1 MESSLNIVQL
11 IENNP
16 ITKLTNTYNSRLLE
30 KIQHDFTESQQQL
43 FISSFYCYLNYHPTA
58 DFVIDLDNVW
68 QWLEFTQKIAA
79 KRLLEKHFNI
89 DKDYKILL
97 CHQTKQEKGQHGGHN
112 KDIIMLSIQTF
123 KMFCIKAGTKK
134 ANEIHEYFVKLET
147 LLHDVLQEETDE
159 LKQQLEQKNN
169 EKEEIQNQLTET
181 QKENKLLQ
189 TKSKIP
195 MIYIYNTNIL
205 LEKPELKIGY
215 TINLH
220 SRIRPYKQVCK
231 HGKVE
236 FTMEVL
242 NFNVRT
248 VENFIHE
255 ILKKYSIKDEVFQM
269 EVEEAKMMI
278 LRIVN
283 TLKLSDI
290 SNGGERQVKLTQLYE
305 NELVVVDNQ
314 PREKIATCEIG
325 TQTDE
330 YFPNN
335 IVISN
340 SEQIDEKIQS
350 FEKFISDHCIV
361 RTDVEVAT
369 TDIIGQYRII
379 TQTSSREI
387 YHSFKHYLDTRF
399 KPARLKHQNEKN
411 VVMGYQGITL
421 REIEYKKSVE
431 GGDVQNFIYHA
442 CVFSPS
448 GKALF
453 ADILEEYKKWKK
465 NVQKPETGNE
475 EQEIKKY
482 LKQTDYTVYTTIW
495 AKNGG
500 GQGYYGIFLKKE
512 MDQIKTTSSTGKKV
526 EKRMIDTNELLGTWE
541 TIAKAAEAEQICAAK
556 MSRSIKSRTIFQ
568 GDYYFSN
575 ASKN

>member
-79 KRLLEKHFNI
+79 KRLLEKHFTI

-147 LLHDVLQEETDE
+147 LLHEVLQEETDE

-340 SEQIDEKIQS
+340 SEQIDEK
-350 FEKFISDHCIV
+350 
-361 RTDVEVAT
+361 
-369 TDIIGQYRII
+369 
-379 TQTSSREI
+379 TQ
-387 YHSFKHYLDTRF
+387 
-399 KPARLKHQNEKN
+399 
-411 VVMGYQGITL
+411 
-421 REIEYKKSVE
+421 
-431 GGDVQNFIYHA
+431 
-442 CVFSPS
+442 
-448 GKALF
+448 
-453 ADILEEYKKWKK
+453 
-465 NVQKPETGNE
+465 
-475 EQEIKKY
+475 
-482 LKQTDYTVYTTIW
+482 
-495 AKNGG
+495 
-500 GQGYYGIFLKKE
+500 
-512 MDQIKTTSSTGKKV
+512 
-526 EKRMIDTNELLGTWE
+526 
-541 TIAKAAEAEQICAAK
+541 
-556 MSRSIKSRTIFQ
+556 
-568 GDYYFSN
+568 
-575 ASKN
+575 